1 VNEDALAAAVQARGA
16 TATILTLRVTPN
28 AKKAAV
34 SLRDDGVLLVRV
46 AAPAVEGAAN
56 AELLR
61 WLTRDLLGLPR
72 GAATLTHGASSR
84 DKRVEVEAP
93 VGDVTRR
100 LRELLIP

>member
-1 VNEDALAAAVQARGA
+1 MCPSDL
-16 TATILTLRVTPN
+16 
-28 AKKAAV
+28 K
-34 SLRDDGVLLVRV
+34 V

-84 DKRVEVEAP
+84 DKRVEVLAP

-100 LRELLIP
+100 LRELLAP